1 MRNPWMKKNP
11 FTSMWLSG
19 ANAALGSARGRT
31 TAQAKRQATTMMS
44 EAAKQLVRFW
54 NGASIERAASEERKS
69 R

>member
-11 FTSMWLSG
+11 FMSMWLSG

-31 TAQAKRQATTMMS
+31 TAQATTMMS
-44 EAAKQLVRFW
+44 EAAKQVVRFW